1 MGDERVI
8 NVADLRPGMKSI
20 SCLFIVLD
28 IGEPTTT
35 KEGHTVRS
43 VLVADRTGCISLSV
57 WDEWGEAVKSGDIL
71 KLSKG

>member
-28 IGEPTTT
+28 IGE
-35 KEGHTVRS
+35 GF
-43 VLVADRTGCISLSV
+43 LVNRANAGPGWST
-57 WDEWGEAVKSGDIL
+57 
-71 KLSKG
+71 